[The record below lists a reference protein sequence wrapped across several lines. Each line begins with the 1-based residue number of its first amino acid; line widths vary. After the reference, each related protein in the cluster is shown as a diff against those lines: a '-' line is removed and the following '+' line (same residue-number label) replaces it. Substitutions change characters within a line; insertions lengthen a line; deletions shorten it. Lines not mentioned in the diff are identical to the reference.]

1 MTDLRPGPTP
11 VDAQLV
17 ALARDVAAHVED
29 YLSALQAIARD
40 GDAGS
45 SVPLLR
51 PEQEYQPYVG
61 PEADLDELR
70 LRLAQIL
77 GGVDT
82 YSFVFDPYRPEV
94 VESQLSDDLVA
105 IASDLENGMRHL
117 RDGNV
122 AEALWWWQFSYVSSW
137 GNLAGAAL
145 NALWSIVHHDRLDT
159 DVTVDEDQVEAADEI
174 LGRAES
180 PAQSPAESDP
190 ETPSAEMPPGS
201 ATAPR

>member
-45 SVPLLR
+45 SVPLLLLELGQISLTGARLGAQVDIR
-51 PEQEYQPYVG
+51 PEQEYQPDVG

-82 YSFVFDPYRPEV
+82 YSFVFDPYDPDV
-94 VESQLSDDLVA
+94 VDSQLSDDLTS

-159 DVTVDEDQVEAADEI
+159 DVTVDEDQVEAAIEI
-174 LGRAES
+174 LG
-180 PAQSPAESDP
+180 
-190 ETPSAEMPPGS
+190 
-201 ATAPR
+201 